1 MTVSR
6 ATRRWVVV
14 AGVLATLGVGCAY
27 YNTLYNANQKYRDAE
42 KAQAAQRT
50 AAGGD
55 DALLTQRSPQAA
67 QYEDV
72 IAKCKKLMAT
82 YPKSRHVDDAMLL
95 SAKALYQLGEFDE
108 CVSALDSLQMRY
120 PKTGLLDD
128 AQFLKGKALVSA
140 KKYDLAVPVLQNYVD
155 HYRDHGD
162 RAEGLYLLCISLMQL
177 DRSNEAMT
185 ALNRLEKDH
194 GRSDYRFKA
203 QVDMAEIL
211 SEKELYKESLAVYER
226 MSESRIPESVRFDVL
241 MGMAGVQ
248 EQLGEYDNGLET
260 LRKIRKIPPGADNEP
275 KMILLRARAL
285 AGIDSTQ
292 RAINNYNTVTKRFAR
307 GIFAAEAYYR
317 LGELY
322 EGMDSLQTAQKNYQ
336 EVPRAYSGS
345 PFAEDAIKRGSDIG
359 RVLRLQQTSGDDS
372 PEAIAMR
379 TFSMAEIQLFQFNN
393 AGKAIP
399 NYEKIATDYPD
410 SEYAPRSVYA
420 LGYIYGVVQGDSAKA
435 REWYDVLIAKYPDS
449 EQTQFAY
456 AFYKGATPPPPYSEL
471 MKTATVVKPSN
482 PAQAKGRPAMRPA
495 PQPRPTPVDTTRV
508 VPPPPATQP
517 PPAPVGSV
525 PDTSAAPSDTSRG
538 GK

>member
-6 ATRRWVVV
+6 ATRRWIVV

-55 DALLTQRSPQAA
+55 AAALSQRGPQAA

-82 YPKSRHVDDAMLL
+82 YPKSHHVDDAMLL

-120 PKTGLLDD
+120 PKTELLDD

-155 HYRDHGD
+155 HYRKHDD
-162 RAEGLYLLCISLMQL
+162 RAEGLYLLCISLMQM

-211 SEKELYKESLAVYER
+211 SEKELYKESLAVYVR
-226 MSESRIPESVRFDVL
+226 MSDSRIPESVRFDVL
-241 MGMAGVQ
+241 MGMAKVQ
-248 EQLGEYDNGLET
+248 EQLGEYDDGLAT
-260 LRKIRKIPPGADNEP
+260 LGKIRTIPPGADNEP
-275 KMILLRARAL
+275 QMILLRARAL
-285 AGIDSTQ
+285 AGIDSTR
-292 RAINNYNTVTKRFAR
+292 RAINNYHTVTKRFAR
-307 GIFAAEAYYR
+307 GIYAAEAYYR

-393 AGKAIP
+393 AEKAIP
-399 NYEKIATDYPD
+399 SYEKIANDYPD
-410 SEYAPRSVYA
+410 SEYAPRAVYA
-420 LGYIYGVVQGDSAKA
+420 LGYIYGVVQGDSVKA

-471 MKTATVVKPSN
+471 MKTATAVKPAT
-482 PAQAKGRPAMRPA
+482 PPVKGRPAMRPT
-495 PQPRPTPVDTTRV
+495 PQPHPTPVDTTRV
-508 VPPPPATQP
+508 VPPPPVTQP
-517 PPAPVGSV
+517 PPAPV
-525 PDTSAAPSDTSRG
+525 DTSAAPSDTSRG
-538 GK
+538 GN